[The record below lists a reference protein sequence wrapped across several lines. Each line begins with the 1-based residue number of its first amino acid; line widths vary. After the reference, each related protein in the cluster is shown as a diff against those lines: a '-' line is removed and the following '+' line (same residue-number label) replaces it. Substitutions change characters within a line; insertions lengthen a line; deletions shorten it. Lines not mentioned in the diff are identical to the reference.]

1 MEKDTTELVAVNYN
15 TDNFYNANHG
25 LNCDSNMNYDR
36 TTIFKHAKR
45 VVVKIGSGV
54 LTINNGLNTDV
65 ITETSQ
71 QIHQL
76 RQSGTEVVIIS
87 SGAIASGVK
96 KIGLDRRPDGIPA
109 RQAAAAVGQAGLI
122 LAWEHA
128 FSRFDSKV
136 AQLLLTREDLSHRRR
151 YLNARNTLNQLLAWN
166 IIPIINE
173 NDTVVFEEIKLGDN
187 DNLAAMIT
195 LLMDADILIN
205 LTDIDGL
212 YDKDPRVHSDACLLS
227 SVSAITT
234 EMEDAAGGIPGN
246 LGTGGMLS
254 KIKAAKKLSR
264 AGIPMIIAGG
274 LNHNIITEIVA
285 GEEKGTF
292 FIPGKERLNSRKC
305 WIAFNLKSQG
315 SIVVDRGAQE
325 ALVNKGKSLLPI
337 GITEVI
343 DEFCMGA
350 PVDICSL
357 DGNILGR
364 GLVNYPSSDIRKI
377 MGLKSDKIFQVLGSK
392 PFDDVIHRDNLAIT

>member
-1 MEKDTTELVAVNYN
+1 MNDYN
-15 TDNFYNANHG
+15 INKECAIDYDKFTVK
-25 LNCDSNMNYDR
+25 YDR
-36 TTIFKHAKR
+36 EKIFKHTKR

-54 LTINNGLNTDV
+54 LTLNQGLNTD
-65 ITETSQ
+65 IIEETTH
-71 QIHQL
+71 QIAQL
-76 RQSGTEVVIIS
+76 RQKGMEVIIIS
-87 SGAIASGVK
+87 SGAVASGVK
-96 KIGLDRRPDGIPA
+96 KIGLEKRPDGIPA

-122 LAWEHA
+122 LAWEKSFA
-128 FSRFDSKV
+128 KFESKV

-195 LLMDADILIN
+195 LLMDADIMIN

-212 YDKDPRVHSDACLLS
+212 YDKDPRVHPDAKLLS
-227 SVSAITT
+227 SVRTITSD
-234 EMEDAAGGIPGN
+234 MEEAAGGIPGN

-254 KIKAAKKLSR
+254 KVKAAKKLSR

-274 LNHNIITEIVA
+274 LNPNIITDIVS
-285 GEEKGTF
+285 GKDKGTF
-292 FIPGKERLNSRKC
+292 FIPGSKHLNSRKC

-315 SIVVDRGAQE
+315 SLFVDKGAEE
-325 ALVNKGKSLLPI
+325 ALIKKGKSLLAI
-337 GITEVI
+337 GITDVI
-343 DEFCMGA
+343 DDFCMGS
-350 PVDICSL
+350 PVDICNAN
-357 DGNILGR
+357 GAVIGR

-377 MGLKSDKIFQVLGSK
+377 MGLKSDKIRQVLGSK
-392 PFDDVIHRDNLAIT
+392 PFDDVIHRDNLVIT

>member
-1 MEKDTTELVAVNYN
+1 MKRETTELLTINN
-15 TDNFYNANHG
+15 
-25 LNCDSNMNYDR
+25 DSNGPFQKSYDSDSFTMNYDR
-36 TTIFKHAKR
+36 STIFRHARR

-54 LTINNGLNTDV
+54 LTLNHGLNTDI
-65 ITETSQ
+65 ITEISKQ
-71 QIHQL
+71 LQSL
-76 RQSGTEVVIIS
+76 RQSGREIIIIS

-96 KIGLDRRPDGIPA
+96 KIGLERRPDGIPA

-128 FSRFDSKV
+128 FSRFESKV

-212 YDKDPRVHSDACLLS
+212 YDKDPRVHPDAMLLS
-227 SVSAITT
+227 SVSAITS
-234 EMEDAAGGIPGN
+234 EMEEAACGIPGN

-254 KIKAAKKLSR
+254 KVKAAKKLSR

-274 LNHNIITEIVA
+274 LNPNIITEIVS
-285 GEEKGTF
+285 GKDRGTL
-292 FIPGKERLNSRKC
+292 FIPGNRRLNSRKC

-315 SIVVDRGAQE
+315 SIIVDRGAQD
-325 ALVNKGKSLLPI
+325 ALISKGKSLLPI
-337 GITEVI
+337 GIINVTA
-343 DEFCMGA
+343 DFCMGA
-350 PVDICSL
+350 PVDICSA
-357 DGNILGR
+357 DGTLLGR
-364 GLVNYPSSDIRKI
+364 GLVNYSSSDIRKI
-377 MGLKSDKIFQVLGSK
+377 MGLKSDKILQVLGSK

>member
-1 MEKDTTELVAVNYN
+1 MNDY
-15 TDNFYNANHG
+15 DNNRDCAAK
-25 LNCDSNMNYDR
+25 CDKSTISYDR
-36 TTIFKHAKR
+36 STIFKHTKR

-54 LTINNGLNTDV
+54 LTLNHGLNVD
-65 ITETSQ
+65 IIEKTSY
-71 QIHQL
+71 QIAQL
-76 RQSGTEVVIIS
+76 RNKGVEVIIIS
-87 SGAIASGVK
+87 SGAIACGVK
-96 KIGLDRRPDGIPA
+96 KIGLERRPDGIPA

-122 LAWEHA
+122 LAWEQA
-128 FSRFDSKV
+128 FEKFDHKV
-136 AQLLLTREDLSHRRR
+136 AQLLLTREDLSHRKR

-195 LLMDADILIN
+195 LLMDADVMIN

-212 YDKDPRVHSDACLLS
+212 YDKDPRVHDDAKLLS
-227 SVSAITT
+227 TVSTITSD
-234 EMEDAAGGIPGN
+234 MENAAGGIPGN

-254 KIKAAKKLSR
+254 KVKAAKKLSR

-274 LNHNIITEIVA
+274 LNPNIITDIVS
-285 GEEKGTF
+285 GRDKGTF
-292 FIPGKERLNSRKC
+292 FIPGSKHLNSRKC

-315 SIVVDRGAQE
+315 SIVVDKGAEE
-325 ALVNKGKSLLPI
+325 ALVKKGKSLLPI
-337 GITEVI
+337 GITDVI
-343 DEFCMGA
+343 EDFCMGA

-357 DGNILGR
+357 DGSIIGR
-364 GLVNYPSSDIRKI
+364 GLVNYPSSDIHKI

-392 PFDDVIHRDNLAIT
+392 PFDDVIHRDNLVIT

>member
-1 MEKDTTELVAVNYN
+1 
-15 TDNFYNANHG
+15 
-25 LNCDSNMNYDR
+25 MNNDR
-36 TTIFKHAKR
+36 AAIFTHAKR

-54 LTINNGLNTDV
+54 LTLNHGLNTDV
-65 ITETSQ
+65 IEETSK

-76 RQSGTEVVIIS
+76 RDNGIEVIIIS
-87 SGAIASGVK
+87 SGAIACGVK
-96 KIGLDRRPDGIPA
+96 KIGLERRPDGIPA

-122 LAWEHA
+122 LAWEQA

-151 YLNARNTLNQLLAWN
+151 YLNARNTLNQLLAWK

-195 LLMDADILIN
+195 LLMDADIMIN

-212 YDKDPRVHSDACLLS
+212 YDKDPRVHDDARLLS
-227 SVSAITT
+227 SVRAITS
-234 EMEDAAGGIPGN
+234 EMEDSAGGIPGN

-254 KIKAAKKLSR
+254 KVKAAKKLSR

-274 LNHNIITEIVA
+274 LNPDIITDIVS
-285 GEEKGTF
+285 GKDKGTF
-292 FIPGKERLNSRKC
+292 FIPGSKRLNSRKC

-315 SIVVDRGAQE
+315 SIIVDKGAE
-325 ALVNKGKSLLPI
+325 DALVKKGKSLLPI
-337 GITEVI
+337 GITSVV
-343 DEFCMGA
+343 DDFSMGS
-350 PVDICSL
+350 PVDICSS
-357 DGNILGR
+357 GGMVLGR
-364 GLVNYPSSDIRKI
+364 GLVNYSSSEIRKI
-377 MGLKSDKIFQVLGSK
+377 MGLKSDKILQVLGSK
-392 PFDDVIHRDNLAIT
+392 PFDDVIHRDNLTIT

>member
-1 MEKDTTELVAVNYN
+1 MIKNNDINGALTI
-15 TDNFYNANHG
+15 
-25 LNCDSNMNYDR
+25 SNRPATSSPIIYDR
-36 TTIFKHAKR
+36 STIFSHAKR

-54 LTINNGLNTDV
+54 LTLNHGLNTDV
-65 ITETSQ
+65 IKEISQ
-71 QIHQL
+71 QIDRL
-76 RQSGTEVVIIS
+76 RQNGVQVMIIS

-96 KIGLDRRPDGIPA
+96 KIGLERRPDGIPA

-128 FSRFDSKV
+128 FARFDSKV

-195 LLMDADILIN
+195 LLMDADILVN

-212 YDKDPRVHSDACLLS
+212 YDKDPRVHSDARLLS
-227 SVSAITT
+227 SVSTITS

-254 KIKAAKKLSR
+254 KVKAAKKLTR

-274 LNHNIITEIVA
+274 LNQNIITDIVA
-285 GEEKGTF
+285 GKDKGTL
-292 FIPGKERLNSRKC
+292 FIPGNQRLNSRKC

-315 SIVVDRGAQE
+315 NLTVDKGAE
-325 ALVNKGKSLLPI
+325 DALVKKGKSLLPI
-337 GITEVI
+337 GIINVT
-343 DEFCMGA
+343 DDFCMGA
-350 PVDICSL
+350 PVDICSSS
-357 DGNILGR
+357 GKVLGR
-364 GLVNYPSSDIRKI
+364 GLVNYSSSDILKI
-377 MGLKSDKIFQVLGSK
+377 MGLKSDKIRQVLGSK